1 MTKIE
6 SEFQDMINGTKI
18 FCKNSISGFYF
29 PLYKFTIELLFDGYV
44 IPDKYIVLENRIL
57 HQYDKIYE
65 QLAERG
71 YMALIE
77 KMLPLCDNMIF
88 NHKEAVANWA
98 VKAGNFD
105 ILNWFINRGFE
116 LSASIA

>member
-88 NHKEAVANWA
+88 NHKEAVAN
-98 VKAGNFD
+98 
-105 ILNWFINRGFE
+105 
-116 LSASIA
+116 